1 MAFANAVKEFIKENP
16 DNIDPR
22 KILGPAKLAMR
33 EAIIEK
39 KCNCLDQQGEL
50 NSLRENCE
58 L

>member
-39 KCNCLDQQGEL
+39 KCKLFG
-50 NSLRENCE
+50 SAGRA
-58 L
+58 